1 MTFTPPKV
9 NEFASSSSLSLIS
22 HIGYKNI
29 TQSMEEALRKK
40 VTGLHYGSHQGKSG
54 QRDMQ
59 NSRSWVS
66 FSV

>member
-9 NEFASSSSLSLIS
+9 NKFASSSSLSLIS
-22 HIGYKNI
+22 HIGYKNT

-40 VTGLHYGSHQGKSG
+40 VTGLHLGSHQGKSG
-54 QRDMQ
+54 QRYMQ
-59 NSRSWVS
+59 NGRSWRS